1 MTHIRK
7 VTESFPDTVPIYLFT
22 VHITMSTSN
31 TLRVALAQ
39 TCPLNSK
46 LSYPTGEEDPFET
59 LRANL
64 ADCADFVKRAK
75 EGGAEVVCFAE
86 YYLQG
91 ILNEGRQ
98 VGSPVGSVM

>member
-1 MTHIRK
+1 
-7 VTESFPDTVPIYLFT
+7 
-22 VHITMSTSN
+22 MSISK

-39 TCPLNSK
+39 TCPLDAK
-46 LSYPTGEEDPFET
+46 LSYPSASEDPFVT
-59 LRANL
+59 LRENL

-98 VGSPVGSVM
+98 VRCLLFGRDEAHS

>member
-1 MTHIRK
+1 
-7 VTESFPDTVPIYLFT
+7 
-22 VHITMSTSN
+22 MSTSN

-46 LSYPTGEEDPFET
+46 LSYPTGEEDPFEH
-59 LRANL
+59 LRKNL

-75 EGGAEVVCFAE
+75 EGWAEVVFFAE

-98 VGSPVGSVM
+98 VGSLAGFVN

>member
-1 MTHIRK
+1 
-7 VTESFPDTVPIYLFT
+7 
-22 VHITMSTSN
+22 MSTSN

-59 LRANL
+59 LRKNL

-98 VGSPVGSVM
+98 VKSLVAFVM

>member
-1 MTHIRK
+1 
-7 VTESFPDTVPIYLFT
+7 
-22 VHITMSTSN
+22 
-31 TLRVALAQ
+31 
-39 TCPLNSK
+39 
-46 LSYPTGEEDPFET
+46 
-59 LRANL
+59 L

-98 VGSPVGSVM
+98 VGSLVAFVM

>member
-1 MTHIRK
+1 
-7 VTESFPDTVPIYLFT
+7 
-22 VHITMSTSN
+22 MSATS

-39 TCPLNSK
+39 TCPLNAK
-46 LSYPTGEEDPFET
+46 LSYPKGDEDPFET

-64 ADCADFVKRAK
+64 ADCADYVKRAK

-98 VGSPVGSVM
+98 VSSPLYLVT